1 MTGKGVCRI
10 HGGATPP
17 WRWCTVTRWDGEQGR
32 IVEKRVRAVK
42 SPVQCERER
51 RAKLEHKIAKYRAKR
66 EAKWQ
71 ALGLPRPSNTPLY
84 DQFTERRAEIRP
96 RLRPLYEA

>member
-1 MTGKGVCRI
+1 MAGKGVCRI

-17 WRWCTVTRWDGEQGR
+17 WRWQTVTRWDGEQGR
-32 IVEKRVRAVK
+32 IVEKCVRAVK
-42 SPVQCERER
+42 SSEERERDR
-51 RAKLEHKIAKYRAKR
+51 RAKLGHKIANYQAKLEAKR
-66 EAKWQ
+66 Q

-84 DQFTERRAEIRP
+84 DQFTEHHAENRP